1 MFSAKSLNEIRS
13 FMEEKLGVPGR
24 DPWSLP
30 TSPHTFP
37 DGAHFRTEIAGVERA
52 STLEAMVEEA
62 RKKKIIIHR
71 AIATVGGSTLL
82 GFSELQAMA
91 RLARE
96 EKIEVIMTVGHRKGW
111 DAGSKELSTP
121 EGSMQGFRLRGSD
134 NLSYWLADMMRNL
147 EAGFRGFLVYDEGLL
162 LILNRMRQ
170 EGFIPPETI
179 FKFSVFGGYA
189 SAAGAKVVESLG
201 ASTMNPISDVSLPI
215 LAGIRQAVRLP
226 LDIYLT
232 VVDSFGGMFRAYEA
246 PEIARVAAPCYFK
259 FEPGTSEGEIYKPWV
274 SEAWH
279 RDFIREKVRMAS
291 IVMELMDRH
300 APQLKTSR
308 KGVPDL
314 VLTEA

>member
-308 KGVPDL
+308 KGASDL